1 MNDFLA
7 LDISG
12 SGMRAQ
18 RMRMRVIT
26 ENLAN
31 QHVTGPN
38 GPYQRKDTI
47 LQSVPVQSFDDQLIQ
62 AIEGLEGEVPPI
74 TTHDKVEVAEVRPDG
89 AAPILVHDPKHP
101 HADPQTGMVAYPN
114 ISIFREMAD
123 MMEASRS
130 YEANLA
136 AAGANKDMLQDTLDL
151 LGG

>member
-31 QHVTGPN
+31 QHVTGPD

-62 AIEGLEGEVPPI
+62 AIGGLEGETPPI
-74 TTHDKVEVAEVRPDG
+74 TTHDKVEVAEVRPDE
-89 AAPILVHDPKHP
+89 ADPILVHDPNPP
-101 HADPQTGMVAYPN
+101 HADPVLVYERRLSDHLLHLPYPP
-114 ISIFREMAD
+114 SG
-123 MMEASRS
+123 SPKPG
-130 YEANLA
+130 LA
-136 AAGANKDMLQDTLDL
+136 L
-151 LGG
+151 